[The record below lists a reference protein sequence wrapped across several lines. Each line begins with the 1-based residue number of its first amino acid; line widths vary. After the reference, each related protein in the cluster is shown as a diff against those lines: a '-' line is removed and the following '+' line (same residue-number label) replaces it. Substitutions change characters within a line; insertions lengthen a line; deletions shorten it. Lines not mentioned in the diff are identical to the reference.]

1 MSIGFDTN
9 FTYARFDTIYKLKS
23 AARVALLFK
32 FSVEFLLSRHRKHMP
47 FSCSIHSC
55 NIRCI
60 SRLAASFTLEL
71 EPTGT
76 ALIGA
81 FDFVGCKDTPHCDG
95 SHLAR
100 AADGSDVAAS
110 AFRAVDPR
118 IYGAAAIGTVP
129 CAVRDIPAT
138 FPTFDYG
145 HIVFLLCCCQL
156 SASVMQLRQNMASSS
171 M

>member
-1 MSIGFDTN
+1 MSSST
-9 FTYARFDTIYKLKS
+9 
-23 AARVALLFK
+23 AL
-32 FSVEFLLSRHRKHMP
+32 
-47 FSCSIHSC
+47 
-55 NIRCI
+55 I
-60 SRLAASFTLEL
+60 SHLAVSLTLEL

-81 FDFVGCKDTPHCDG
+81 FDFVGCKNTPHCDG

-129 CAVRDIPAT
+129 CAIRDIPAT
-138 FPTFDYG
+138 FLTFDHC
-145 HIVFLLCCCQL
+145 HIVSLLCVIN
-156 SASVMQLRQNMASSS
+156 SAHQRCS
-171 M
+171 

>member
-1 MSIGFDTN
+1 MSS
-9 FTYARFDTIYKLKS
+9 S
-23 AARVALLFK
+23 AA
-32 FSVEFLLSRHRKHMP
+32 
-47 FSCSIHSC
+47 I
-55 NIRCI
+55 I
-60 SRLAASFTLEL
+60 SHLAVFFTLKL

-100 AADGSDVAAS
+100 ATDGGDIAAS